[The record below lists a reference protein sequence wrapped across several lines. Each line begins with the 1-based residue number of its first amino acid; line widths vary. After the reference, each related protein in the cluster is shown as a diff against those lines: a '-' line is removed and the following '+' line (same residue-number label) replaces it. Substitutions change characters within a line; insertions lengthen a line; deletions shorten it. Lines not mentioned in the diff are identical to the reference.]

1 MLLLHLLQAIFLF
14 ATLVFCKNH
23 ENGIE
28 ISGLYIMDKVEG
40 DMKGFF
46 MEHLKAIHLQM
57 IYSKE
62 VTAGIVGIFKNN
74 QNSKLIIFWLSLQGV
89 NLFYN

>member
-14 ATLVFCKNH
+14 ATLVFCKKH

-40 DMKGFF
+40 DMKGFL
-46 MEHLKAIHLQM
+46 MEHLKAIHVLQM
-57 IYSKE
+57 IHSKE
-62 VTAGIVGIFKNN
+62 VTAGIVGIFKTTKIV
-74 QNSKLIIFWLSLQGV
+74 S
-89 NLFYN
+89 

>member
-14 ATLVFCKNH
+14 TTLVFCKKH
-23 ENGIE
+23 ENGTE

-46 MEHLKAIHLQM
+46 MEHLKAIHLLQM
-57 IYSKE
+57 IHSKE
-62 VTAGIVGIFKNN
+62 VTAGIGSWNFQK
-74 QNSKLIIFWLSLQGV
+74 
-89 NLFYN
+89 